1 MVATLLLTLAAST
14 AGLWYARRERD
25 PLKRACVAYDSG
37 DWNLAARLA
46 RESLKT
52 RRSNPIALR
61 LLARSSARIGRDE
74 TALAIYDRGLEEKAI
89 EAEDYVLLG
98 RILERRGR
106 RDAAAMAWGKALHAD
121 RATPRAIEEL
131 VRVHLEGNRR
141 DEAASVAELLCRQRG
156 WEARGLLMLGG
167 IRATLND
174 TGGAAQSFR
183 RALDL
188 DPSEVDRSREPKQL
202 RKLIARTFL
211 QMGQSTGAL
220 APLQLVLAQGPD
232 SEAWWLLSRAYL
244 QKHDTI
250 AAQAALAH
258 AGSYRADNPLAA
270 DPGPFVGEDQCE
282 KCHPAQFRD
291 SLASRHTQSYYRGAQ
306 LAALPRP
313 DRPLPDPDVPDVTHE
328 FGLRQGIL
336 WETTRTGHEVFD
348 AVIEYAFGTSDR
360 YLTMVTRNTRG
371 EFHIARLSYYNTPEG
386 RGWDRSSLDKIHPS
400 PRLREEF
407 QGEPVSA
414 RDGVAKC
421 LYCHTTNARM
431 GRDLTGPESA
441 DRGIGC
447 ERCHGPG
454 GNHLAAVEA
463 GFSDLAIV
471 NPAAASPQAATMK
484 QCNDCHILGPN
495 STREGYDSGWIR
507 SQGVGWTLS
516 RCNAES
522 GGEFGCVTC
531 HDPHKSAHAEPTA
544 HYELKCLDCHAPPAR
559 DTQTHAQAK
568 RGQTGRSG
576 RPSRSCPVEPE
587 KGCVSCH
594 MPRVRIESLHLDLT
608 DHYIR
613 IDRRKR

>member
-1 MVATLLLTLAAST
+1 MPPNLSAA
-14 AGLWYARRERD
+14 
-25 PLKRACVAYDSG
+25 
-37 DWNLAARLA
+37 
-46 RESLKT
+46 
-52 RRSNPIALR
+52 
-61 LLARSSARIGRDE
+61 
-74 TALAIYDRGLEEKAI
+74 
-89 EAEDYVLLG
+89 
-98 RILERRGR
+98 
-106 RDAAAMAWGKALHAD
+106 
-121 RATPRAIEEL
+121 
-131 VRVHLEGNRR
+131 
-141 DEAASVAELLCRQRG
+141 
-156 WEARGLLMLGG
+156 
-167 IRATLND
+167 
-174 TGGAAQSFR
+174 
-183 RALDL
+183 ALDL

-211 QMGQSTGAL
+211 RMGQSTGAL

-244 QKHDTI
+244 QNRDTI

-270 DPGPFVGEDQCE
+270 DPGLFVGEDQCE

-313 DRPLPDPDVPDVTHE
+313 DRPLPDPDVPEVTHE
-328 FGLRQGIL
+328 FGLRQGTL

-400 PRLREEF
+400 PRL
-407 QGEPVSA
+407 S
-414 RDGVAKC
+414 
-421 LYCHTTNARM
+421 
-431 GRDLTGPESA
+431 
-441 DRGIGC
+441 RGISGRAC
-447 ERCHGPG
+447 QCSRWSGEVLVLPHDERTSGTGSDGPRVGRPSHRLRACHGPG

-471 NPAAASPQAATMK
+471 NPAAASPQAATKK

-522 GGEFGCVTC
+522 GGDFGCVTC
-531 HDPHKSAHAEPTA
+531 HDPHKSAHAVPTV
-544 HYELKCLDCHAPPAR
+544 HYELKCLDCHASPAR
-559 DTQTHAQAK
+559 NTQRHAQAK
-568 RGQTGRSG
+568 RKQTGRHG
-576 RPSRSCPVEPE
+576 RPSRPCPVSPE

-613 IDRRKR
+613 IDRPKR